1 MNEYVLCYGN
11 SFIYILIAVTGACIG
26 SFLNVVISRLPE
38 KGSFMSDSRS
48 HCPACSQTIRWYD
61 LFPVVSWI
69 ILLGRCRDCKA
80 RISPR
85 YLIVEILGAFFA
97 LACLWF
103 FGLSF
108 LALMVFAV
116 TMILLAIALIDLNIT
131 EIPDSLIIALAPL
144 AVASVWLLP
153 DVTLL
158 SHAIGLAAVALPMLL
173 LTLAIPGAF
182 GGGDIKLM
190 TVCGFLLG
198 WQLTLLAFF
207 IALLIGG
214 SIAVFLLA
222 SGKRKRGQHMVFG
235 PAICAGTVTALFYG
249 KEIITFYLSLY
260 ML

>member
-1 MNEYVLCYGN
+1 
-11 SFIYILIAVTGACIG
+11 
-26 SFLNVVISRLPE
+26 
-38 KGSFMSDSRS
+38 MSDSRS
-48 HCPACSQTIRWYD
+48 HCPACGKTIRWYD
-61 LFPVVSWI
+61 LFPVLSWI

-80 RISPR
+80 HISPR
-85 YLIVEILGAFFA
+85 YPIVETLGALFA

-103 FGLSF
+103 FGLSL

-131 EIPDSLIIALAPL
+131 EIPDLLIIALAPL
-144 AVASVWLLP
+144 AVASIWLLP

-158 SHAIGLAAVALPMLL
+158 SHAIGLASVALPMLL

-190 TVCGFLLG
+190 AVCGLLLG

-249 KEIITFYLSLY
+249 NEIIGFYLSLY
-260 ML
+260 MF

>member
-1 MNEYVLCYGN
+1 M
-11 SFIYILIAVTGACIG
+11 IAFTGACIG

-38 KGSFMSDSRS
+38 KGSFMSESRS
-48 HCPACSQTIRWYD
+48 HCPACGQTIRWYD

-80 RISPR
+80 RIPFR
-85 YLIVEILGAFFA
+85 YPVVEALGAIFA
-97 LACLWF
+97 LACLLV
-103 FGLSF
+103 FGLSL

-116 TMILLAIALIDLNIT
+116 TMILLAIALIDFDT
-131 EIPDSLIIALAPL
+131 TQIPDSLIIALAPL
-144 AVASVWLLP
+144 AVASIWLLP
-153 DVTLL
+153 KVTLL
-158 SHAIGLAAVALPMLL
+158 SHAIGLVAVALPMLL

-190 TVCGFLLG
+190 AVCGFLLG

-214 SIAVFLLA
+214 SIAIFLLV

-235 PAICAGTVTALFYG
+235 PSICAGTVTALFYG
-249 KEIITFYLSLY
+249 NEIIRFYLSLY